1 MIYLISI
8 LAYLFTLTALGI
20 YKSRQVKTE
29 DDFVVAGRSLS
40 PWNMVLTMLA
50 VWIGTGSI
58 LGNAEQTY
66 KTGAAALI
74 IPFGTFVGMILLSLI
89 ATRARNIKVSTVPEI
104 IGTRYGTV
112 ARLLAVSSLVIAYMV
127 IVSYQFNAGGAVLE
141 VIAGTKEPVALA
153 SGAPLTRAQLTKGRV
168 VFTPE
173 PGFTGETSLTV
184 APAGDPAKDLSQLIN
199 VVQTDRA
206 HPVRYPLRETPSG
219 VYEITR
225 MPQHGRLE
233 LVEPRITK
241 ETTTVLAAAFIIAYA
256 MLAGLMSL
264 AFTDIVTGTI
274 IIITLVVAFPLLL
287 IKAGGLEGIR
297 TAFAAMPNKSQHMSV
312 WGVYSATDIIN
323 FLLPTFLLVMGDANQ
338 YQRIFASR
346 NAKGAR
352 QAVTVMIFV
361 ALVIELLIIASAWV
375 ASSLVPNPE
384 NGRYILIYAA
394 KYHMPLIFGILFM
407 VAVVGIIISTADS
420 FLLVPATTFVKDIYL
435 QYIQPKASEK
445 KVLLLSRLLV
455 VMFGIIAWLV
465 TYGFAETTGFF
476 RKALY
481 AYTIYGASIT
491 PCLVAAMFWKRAT
504 TTGAISSIVAG
515 TAVTLL
521 WSAGPVK
528 ERLPDSLSGLE
539 AVLPAITISVLA
551 LIVGSLLTRPQ
562 KAEATA
568 PSPAPVDTGLQTEK

>member
-1 MIYLISI
+1 MIYLVAI
-8 LAYLFTLTALGI
+8 LVYLCVLTALGV

-29 DDFVVAGRSLS
+29 DDFVVAGRNLS

-74 IPFGTFVGMILLSLI
+74 IPFGTFAGMILLSLI

-104 IGTRYGTV
+104 IGARYGHV
-112 ARLLAVSSLVIAYMV
+112 ARLLAVLSLVIAYMV

-141 VIAGTKEPVALA
+141 VIAGTKPPVALA
-153 SGAPLTRAQLTKGRV
+153 PGDRLTRSQLAKGRV

-173 PGFTGETSLTV
+173 PEFTGQTSL
-184 APAGDPAKDLSQLIN
+184 
-199 VVQTDRA
+199 VVTPQDRPGQTLQQTIEVVLVDR
-206 HPVRYPLRETPSG
+206 PLPIRYPAQAMDSPS
-219 VYEITR
+219 YEITGIPSR
-225 MPQHGRLE
+225 GRLE
-233 LVEPRITK
+233 LIEPRITK
-241 ETTTVLAAAFIIAYA
+241 ETATVIAAAFIIAYA

-274 IIITLVVAFPLLL
+274 IIVSLVVAFPLLL
-287 IKAGGLEGIR
+287 VKAGGLEGIR
-297 TAFAAMPNKSQHMSV
+297 MAFAAMPDKSQHMSF

-352 QAVTVMIFV
+352 QAVTTMIFL
-361 ALVIELLIIASAWV
+361 ALVIELLIIACAWV
-375 ASSLVPNPE
+375 ASSLVLNPE

-394 KYHMPLIFGILFM
+394 KYYMPLAFGILFM

-420 FLLVPATTFVKDIYL
+420 FLLVPATTFIKDIYL
-435 QYIQPKASEK
+435 QYIQPEAGEK
-445 KVLLLSRLLV
+445 KVLLLNRLLV
-455 VMFGIIAWLV
+455 VLFGVIAWLV
-465 TYGFAETTGFF
+465 TYAFAETTGFF

-491 PCLVAAMFWKRAT
+491 PCLVAALFWKRAT
-504 TTGAISSIVAG
+504 PIGAISSILAG
-515 TAVTLL
+515 TTVTLL
-521 WSAGPVK
+521 WSTDFVQQQ
-528 ERLPDSLSGLE
+528 LPRSFSGLD

-551 LIVGSLLTRPQ
+551 LVLGSLLSKPRGTVPP
-562 KAEATA
+562 AT
-568 PSPAPVDTGLQTEK
+568 

>member
-1 MIYLISI
+1 MIYLVSI
-8 LAYLFTLTALGI
+8 LTYLLVLMALGI

-29 DDFVVAGRSLS
+29 DDFVVAGRTLS

-66 KTGAAALI
+66 KTGASALI
-74 IPFGTFVGMILLSLI
+74 IPFGTFFGMILLSLI
-89 ATRARNIKVSTVPEI
+89 ATRARDIKASTVPEI
-104 IGTRYGTV
+104 IGTRYGQA
-112 ARLLAVSSLVIAYMV
+112 ARLLAVTALVIAYMV
-127 IVSYQFNAGGAVLE
+127 IVSYQFNAGGAVIE
-141 VIAGTKEPVALA
+141 VIAGTKDPVALA
-153 SGAPLTRAQLTKGRV
+153 PGDRLTRTQLTKGRV

-173 PGFTGETSLTV
+173 AGFTGETSLAV
-184 APAGDPAKDLSQLIN
+184 APAGNPAKTLAQPIDVILA
-199 VVQTDRA
+199 DRT
-206 HPVRYPLRETPSG
+206 HPVRYPLKATPAG
-219 VYEITR
+219 VYEISR
-225 MPQHGRLE
+225 MPQHGRLD

-241 ETTTVLAAAFIIAYA
+241 ETATVLAAAFIIAYA

-274 IIITLVVAFPLLL
+274 IIVSLVIAFPLLL
-287 IKAGGLEGIR
+287 VKAGGLEGIR
-297 TAFAAMPNKSQHMSV
+297 TAFAAMPDKSHHMSV
-312 WGVYSATDIIN
+312 WGVYSPTDIIN

-361 ALVIELLIIASAWV
+361 ALIIELLIIASAWV

-394 KYHMPLIFGILFM
+394 KYYMPLVFGVLFM

-420 FLLVPATTFVKDIYL
+420 FLLVPATTFIKDIYL

-445 KVLLLSRLLV
+445 RVLLLSRLLV
-455 VMFGIIAWLV
+455 VVFGVVAWLV
-465 TYGFAETTGFF
+465 THAFAETTGFF

-521 WSAGPVK
+521 WSAPFIK
-528 ERLPDSLSGLE
+528 DNLPASVSGLD
-539 AVLPAITISVLA
+539 AVLPALLISVLA
-551 LIVGSLLTRPQ
+551 LIVGSLLTEPQRAKRP
-562 KAEATA
+562 AAA
-568 PSPAPVDTGLQTEK
+568 GLQAQE

>member
-1 MIYLISI
+1 MIYLLAI
-8 LAYLFTLTALGI
+8 LVYLCVLTGLGV

-29 DDFVVAGRSLS
+29 DDFVVAGRNLR

-74 IPFGTFVGMILLSLI
+74 IPLGTFAGMILLSLI
-89 ATRARNIKVSTVPEI
+89 ARRARDIKASTVPEI
-104 IGTRYGTV
+104 IGTRYGHI
-112 ARLLAVSSLVIAYMV
+112 ARLLAVTALVMAYMV

-141 VIAGTKEPVALA
+141 VIAGTKPPVALA
-153 SGAPLTRAQLTKGRV
+153 PGDRLTRAQLVKGRA

-173 PGFTGETSLTV
+173 PGFTGQASLAVTPQDKSGQAV
-184 APAGDPAKDLSQLIN
+184 QKTID
-199 VVQTDRA
+199 VVLQDRA
-206 HPVRYPLRETPSG
+206 LPILYSRQSITSS
-219 VYEITR
+219 VYEITNV
-225 MPQHGRLE
+225 PEHGRLE

-241 ETTTVLAAAFIIAYA
+241 ETATVIAAAFIIAYA

-274 IIITLVVAFPLLL
+274 IIVTLVIAFPLLL
-287 IKAGGLEGIR
+287 SKAGGLEGMK
-297 TAFAAMPNKSQHMSV
+297 TAFAAMPDKAGHMKF

-346 NAKGAR
+346 NAKGAK
-352 QAVTVMIFV
+352 QAVTAMIFV
-361 ALVIELLIIASAWV
+361 ALIIELLIIASAWV
-375 ASSLVPNPE
+375 ASSLVTNPE

-394 KYHMPLIFGILFM
+394 KYYMPLVFGMLFM

-420 FLLVPATTFVKDIYL
+420 FLLVPATTFIKDIYL
-435 QYIQPKASEK
+435 HYINPKAGEK
-445 KVLLLSRLLV
+445 KVLLLNRLLV
-455 VMFGIIAWLV
+455 ILFGVIAWLV
-465 TYGFAETTGFF
+465 TYAFAETTGFF
-476 RKALY
+476 HKALY

-491 PCLVAAMFWKRAT
+491 PCLVAALFWKRAT
-504 TTGAISSIVAG
+504 TVGAISSILAG
-515 TAVTLL
+515 TVVTLL
-521 WSAGPVK
+521 WSTDLVQQQ
-528 ERLPDSLSGLE
+528 LPSSFSGLD

-551 LIVGSLLTRPQ
+551 LILGSLLSKPR
-562 KAEATA
+562 AMAT
-568 PSPAPVDTGLQTEK
+568 PSV

>member
-1 MIYLISI
+1 MIYLIAI
-8 LAYLFTLTALGI
+8 LVYLCVLTALGV

-29 DDFVVAGRSLS
+29 DDFVVAGRTLS

-66 KTGAAALI
+66 RTGAAALI
-74 IPFGTFVGMILLSLI
+74 IPFGTFAGMILLALI
-89 ATRARNIKVSTVPEI
+89 ATRARDIKVSTVPEI
-104 IGTRYGTV
+104 IGARYGWA
-112 ARLLAVSSLVIAYMV
+112 ARLLAVTSLVIAYMV

-141 VIAGTKEPVALA
+141 VIAGTKPPVALA
-153 SGAPLTRAQLTKGRV
+153 VGDRLTRTQLAKGRA

-173 PGFTGETSLTV
+173 PGFAGETSLTV
-184 APAGDPAKDLSQLIN
+184 APQGEPQQGLAHPIVVALS
-199 VVQTDRA
+199 DRTY
-206 HPVRYPLRETPSG
+206 PVRYPVKSIRSSS
-219 VYEITR
+219 YAITDL
-225 MPQHGRLE
+225 PPHGHLE
-233 LVEPRITK
+233 LIEPRLTK
-241 ETTTVLAAAFIIAYA
+241 ETATVVAAAFIIAYA

-264 AFTDIVTGTI
+264 AFTDIVTGV
-274 IIITLVVAFPLLL
+274 IIITSLVIGFPLLL
-287 IKAGGLEGIR
+287 VKAGGLEGVR
-297 TAFAAMPNKSQHMSV
+297 TAFAAMPDKAGHMKV

-352 QAVTVMIFV
+352 QAVTAMIFV
-361 ALVIELLIIASAWV
+361 ALAIELLIIASAWV

-394 KYHMPLIFGILFM
+394 KYYMPLVFGTVFM

-420 FLLVPATTFVKDIYL
+420 FLLVPATTFIKDVYL
-435 QYIQPKASEK
+435 QYLQPQASEK

-455 VMFGIIAWLV
+455 VIFGIVAWLV
-465 TYGFAETTGFF
+465 TYAFAETTGFF

-521 WSAGPVK
+521 WSTESVK
-528 ERLPDSLSGLE
+528 SLLPENLLGLD

-551 LIVGSLLTRPQ
+551 LIAGSLLTEPQ
-562 KAEATA
+562 KAPAETQA
-568 PSPAPVDTGLQTEK
+568 PTGTGLQAQQE